1 MLSKASGRTV
11 FSLDML
17 NHGSAR
23 RSERACYQEMALELH
38 EAIEELAGGKA
49 ALIGWDCV
57 FSRVFSRI
65 TASRGQFRLDFVSA
79 FSSDYIM

>member
-49 ALIGWDCV
+49 ALIGWDCF

-65 TASRGQFRLDFVSA
+65 TALRG
-79 FSSDYIM
+79 